1 MRLGRFVVIVGLCL
15 TAMGLVPSAGCRT
28 APFVNAHLET
38 VNGEYRQL
46 EDYVY
51 CLEDENNRLQ
61 RELDDCKAGRRG
73 GADGDAAPARER
85 GGTFRRQLRDSSG
98 GVSPQSDSS
107 ELVPPTIEPGTPGE
121 PSPPAQTPPRR
132 STLNRPSSQ
141 QEPDSTDNLDLE
153 PPTVEL
159 PAPAETPPTPATPA
173 APAKPESLPPAA
185 PSDTKI
191 THLFLNPILTGGSD
205 LDSRPGDD
213 GLSVVVEPRNA
224 AEEYVPQAGAIS
236 IVVLDPSK
244 AGEEARVARWDFD
257 LAATEQKLKTSS
269 AARGIR
275 AADALAGVA
284 PFHRRLHLFVRYE
297 TADGRQI
304 QTDREIFL
312 TPPGQLS
319 ERWTPRPRTTGQRRA
334 PPRAAA
340 SNRPAAEAR
349 RERHCVR
356 RPGCANLLDAS
367 DLVAVSV
374 GS

>member
-1 MRLGRFVVIVGLCL
+1 M
-15 TAMGLVPSAGCRT
+15 
-28 APFVNAHLET
+28 
-38 VNGEYRQL
+38 
-46 EDYVY
+46 
-51 CLEDENNRLQ
+51 
-61 RELDDCKAGRRG
+61 
-73 GADGDAAPARER
+73 
-85 GGTFRRQLRDSSG
+85 RDSSG
-98 GVSPQSDSS
+98 GASPQSDSS

-224 AEEYVPQAGAIS
+224 AEEYVPRAGAIS

-244 AGEEARVARWDFD
+244 AGESARVARWNFD

-275 AADALAGVA
+275 LQMPWPASPPSTD
-284 PFHRRLHLFVRYE
+284 RLHLFVRYE

-319 ERWTPRPRTTGQRRA
+319 ERWTPRPADRQ
-334 PPRAAA
+334 
-340 SNRPAAEAR
+340 RPAAAEPPPQIAQQPKPATV
-349 RERHCVR
+349 HCTGGPVH
-356 RPGCANLLDAS
+356 LAS
-367 DLVAVSV
+367 
-374 GS
+374 